1 MKKIYFSLLALCAGI
16 SLSAEVVSLNEAKS
30 VAKMHFA
37 SSSVSLAWD
46 GIDQS
51 TKSSDSEEP
60 AFYVFNNPAGGW
72 VIIAG
77 DNCAEPILAE
87 SATGSFNAEA
97 IPVNFRNYMAGIA
110 HNIAI
115 ARRAKIIPKTSVRS
129 KWQSVGSTKASAQQK
144 LIETA
149 SWNQEKPYNAY
160 CPKQSGKDTYTGCVA
175 TAMAIVLRH
184 NRWPEQGKGTIPAYT
199 TETSNI
205 KVSSINIEGY
215 SYNWDNMPL
224 TYGNSATKPQEEAV
238 ARLMQHLGAMVE
250 MDYTSSSSGAYSTNI
265 IPALSKYMSYSA
277 SAVELY
283 RMNHSPYEWL
293 SMIKA
298 EIDAD
303 RPIIYGG
310 ADLVDGESGH
320 QFICDGYDSN
330 GKIHINWGWSGK
342 FNAWYAL
349 NYLGDT
355 SSTGVNGVFSY
366 YDSAIFGLVPD
377 KNGTSK
383 EGIDL
388 MLMGDDTKN
397 AGIMLSSGTVAP
409 GNTFN
414 LSVSYICNAYTSA
427 YSGKVKFCL
436 VGRDGKVK
444 ADISQSRSLSV
455 EASSDEYYGSAKL
468 TNISCTLPANAVM
481 GDYISLYYTMA
492 DGTWTRMPGS
502 NITDVLNSKKS
513 MYTID
518 RFGVYD
524 IAYINIPDNLA
535 IGNILYFD
543 ILPGQRLI
551 KSIKWYYD
559 GTQATKGKEYATV
572 SSGKHTIKAVISYCD
587 GGTETVQRVISF

>member
-1 MKKIYFSLLALCAGI
+1 
-16 SLSAEVVSLNEAKS
+16 
-30 VAKMHFA
+30 
-37 SSSVSLAWD
+37 
-46 GIDQS
+46 
-51 TKSSDSEEP
+51 
-60 AFYVFNNPAGGW
+60 
-72 VIIAG
+72 
-77 DNCAEPILAE
+77 
-87 SATGSFNAEA
+87 
-97 IPVNFRNYMAGIA
+97 
-110 HNIAI
+110 
-115 ARRAKIIPKTSVRS
+115 
-129 KWQSVGSTKASAQQK
+129 
-144 LIETA
+144 
-149 SWNQEKPYNAY
+149 
-160 CPKQSGKDTYTGCVA
+160 
-175 TAMAIVLRH
+175 
-184 NRWPEQGKGTIPAYT
+184 
-199 TETSNI
+199 
-205 KVSSINIEGY
+205 
-215 SYNWDNMPL
+215 MPFHPD
-224 TYGNSATKPQEEAV
+224 K
-238 ARLMQHLGAMVE
+238 
-250 MDYTSSSSGAYSTNI
+250 
-265 IPALSKYMSYSA
+265 
-277 SAVELY
+277 
-283 RMNHSPYEWL
+283 
-293 SMIKA
+293 
-298 EIDAD
+298 
-303 RPIIYGG
+303 

-330 GKIHINWGWSGK
+330 GKIHINWGWSGEC
-342 FNAWYAL
+342 NAWYAL

-455 EASSDEYYGSAKL
+455 EASSDEYYGSAEL

-502 NITDVLNSKKS
+502 NITDVLNSNDS